1 MLGTIYKGLTGLLGF
16 SKGLDVLG
24 NNIANLNT
32 PGFKGSELSFRD
44 LFYRYSVNGDGQSNS
59 QIGQGLDVSTTRTRF
74 RQGELRDTGNPLDVA
89 IDGNGFLILRQDG
102 NTFYTRAGQL
112 EFGRDGY
119 LVDRVTGG
127 RLQSLTGGLLLQDI
141 NISSLRTNPP
151 QPTSRVEFSGN
162 LTRNLGPTN
171 SATHQITGVTVYD
184 SAGTTHNLTIN
195 FTSTS
200 AGIWTLEVLEPSVD
214 PVAVIGTGEIRY
226 QGNGSP
232 EVGFNTASFTLTPTG
247 TAASTIT
254 LFFGEPGT
262 FSWTTGFSG
271 TTTSDAR
278 VTTQDGRAAG
288 SLTEATF
295 SENGTLTLAY
305 SNGQTADG
313 PQLALAWFQDL
324 QRLELQG
331 NSLFVNQADEQPILG
346 HAAEGVMGQVV
357 AEKIELSNV
366 ELTEQFTDMVIIQRG
381 YQASS
386 QITTVTNEMI
396 QQLFEIQGRK

>member
-1 MLGTIYKGLTGLLGF
+1 MIGTIYKGLTGLLGF

-44 LFYRYSVNGDGQSNS
+44 LFYRYSAIGDGQSTS
-59 QIGQGLDVSTTRTRF
+59 QIGQGMDASATRTRF
-74 RQGELRDTGNPLDVA
+74 RQGELRDTGNPLDIAV
-89 IDGNGFLILRQDG
+89 DGSGFLVLQQDG
-102 NTFYTRAGQL
+102 KNYYTRAGQM
-112 EFGRDGY
+112 EFSRDGL
-119 LVDRVTGG
+119 LVDRTTGG
-127 RLQSLTGGLLLQDI
+127 RVQSLTGSLLLQDI
-141 NISSLRTNPP
+141 NIASLRSNLP
-151 QPTSRVEFSGN
+151 QPTSRVEFTGNMTRTIPPSG
-162 LTRNLGPTN
+162 

-184 SAGTTHNLTIN
+184 SAGTLHTLTIN
-195 FTSTS
+195 FTSTT
-200 AGIWTLEVLEPSVD
+200 AGIWTLEIIEPAAS
-214 PVAVIGTGEIRY
+214 PTAVIGTGEIRY

-232 EVGFNTASFTLTPTG
+232 EVNFNTATLNLAPAG

-271 TTTSDAR
+271 TTNSGAQ
-278 VTTQDGRAAG
+278 VSTQDGYAVG
-288 SLTEATF
+288 SLTKATF
-295 SENGTLTLAY
+295 SENGTLTLTY
-305 SNGQTADG
+305 SNGQITDG
-313 PQLALAWFQDL
+313 PRLALAWFDDL
-324 QRLELQG
+324 QRLGQQG
-331 NSLFVNQADEQPILG
+331 NSLFVNNGDERPILG
-346 HAAEGVMGQVV
+346 HATEGVMGKVI

-386 QITTVTNEMI
+386 QITTVSNEMI